1 MPSFYKK
8 GALGRLVKA
17 DGGIYDDDLAEVHLT
32 AEEYKDLQ
40 NKIRQAE
47 SDMREGIR
55 KANQEAAA
63 ERSKYRSMLEDAE
76 QHERNA
82 VKAIQTNLDARGEQL
97 AHVQADLQNEKG
109 LNENLI
115 RIMKERANQRR
126 NLRPKKDHDGYIVL
140 EMRQYT
146 ERYTEDVWD
155 SKDNQKRYDG
165 DSKKRATA
173 RKNGYLRI
181 DHKTADTWQS
191 VIQTPYD
198 ASIPLDTV
206 SSRIKSD
213 LGKVLQ
219 ELFVRRLPQ
228 SATYK
233 ALDSLPSIERKKNY
247 MYRWRYR
254 ANFRTG
260 FWEMEVFTTQ
270 AFSVPEHRRP
280 TFWRKQEAPKKIEND
295 TPTPVAAQIPREQED
310 PCVLDIAEDEPEYA
324 DDTWLLEWSNGDQDA
339 FPDQTDCSEKELL
352 S

>member
-8 GALGRLVKA
+8 GALGLLVKA
-17 DGGIYDDDLAEVHLT
+17 EGGVYDKELSEVHLT
-32 AEEYKDLQ
+32 AAEYMDLQ
-40 NKIRQAE
+40 DKIRQAE

-82 VKAIQTNLDARGEQL
+82 VKAIQANLDARDEQL

-126 NLRPKKDHDGYIVL
+126 NLRPKKGHDGYIVL
-140 EMRQYT
+140 EMRPYT
-146 ERYTEDVWD
+146 EHYTEDIWD
-155 SKDNQKRYDG
+155 STDNQTRYDG
-165 DSKKRATA
+165 DNKKRETA
-173 RKNGYLRI
+173 RRYGHLFI
-181 DHKTADTWQS
+181 DRKTAETYCS

-206 SSRIKSD
+206 SSHIKSD

-254 ANFRTG
+254 ANLRTG
-260 FWEMEVFTTQ
+260 FWEMEIYTTQ

-280 TFWRKQEAPKKIEND
+280 NFWRRKEAPRKIED
-295 TPTPVAAQIPREQED
+295 DAQTLAADEIPLELEE
-310 PCVLDIAEDEPEYA
+310 PGVLDIAEDEPESA
-324 DDTWLLEWSNGDQDA
+324 DDTWLLEWSNGERDNP
-339 FPDQTDCSEKELL
+339 FE
-352 S
+352 

>member
-165 DSKKRATA
+165 DSKKRAIA

-206 SSRIKSD
+206 SSHIKSD

-295 TPTPVAAQIPREQED
+295 TTTPVAAQIPREQED
-310 PCVLDIAEDEPEYA
+310 PSVLDIAEDEPEYA